1 MTCILILKVIADIKM
16 QPRNSAYT
24 ECPAA
29 QALECV
35 GEWWSI
41 LILRDAFQGFTRF
54 DEFRNSLGIA
64 PNILSR
70 RLAHLTKSGL
80 FERRLYSEK
89 PPRYEYVLTAKGRD
103 FFPVVV
109 AMFAW
114 GNKHLA
120 PKGKAL
126 LLAGRETGRLLDPIM
141 VDAESFAP
149 ITPETIA
156 LVAGP
161 SASRGMRKRLAAIR
175 ALRPDASI
183 HQR

>member
-1 MTCILILKVIADIKM
+1 M
-16 QPRNSAYT
+16 QPKKSANT
-24 ECPAA
+24 QCPAA

-54 DEFRNSLGIA
+54 DEFRSSLGIA

-89 PPRYEYVLTAKGRD
+89 PPRHEYVLTAKGRD

-120 PKGKAL
+120 PKGKAV
-126 LLAGRETGRLLDPIM
+126 LLAERETARPLDPII
-141 VDAESFAP
+141 VDAESLVP
-149 ITPETIA
+149 ITPQTVA

-161 SASRGMRKRLAAIR
+161 SASRAMRKRLATIR
-175 ALRPDASI
+175 ALRPDASV
-183 HQR
+183 HRE

>member
-1 MTCILILKVIADIKM
+1 MTCVLIVTWIVAIKM
-16 QPRNSAYT
+16 QPKTPTNA

-70 RLAHLTKSGL
+70 RLAHLTESGL

-89 PPRYEYVLTAKGRD
+89 PPRHEYALTAKGRD

-120 PKGKAL
+120 PQSKAL
-126 LLAGRETGRLLDPIM
+126 VLAERETARPLDPIM
-141 VDAESFAP
+141 VDAKSLAP
-149 ITPETIA
+149 ITADTVVLI
-156 LVAGP
+156 AGP
-161 SASRGMRKRLAAIR
+161 SASRAMRKRLATIR
-175 ALRPDASI
+175 ALRTDASV
-183 HQR
+183 HRE